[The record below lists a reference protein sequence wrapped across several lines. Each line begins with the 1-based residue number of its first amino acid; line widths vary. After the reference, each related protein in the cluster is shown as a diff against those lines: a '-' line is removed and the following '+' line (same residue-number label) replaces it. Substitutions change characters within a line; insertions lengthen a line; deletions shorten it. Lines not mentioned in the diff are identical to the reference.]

1 MSLGSRIKE
10 ARQQLGITQ
19 EQLAGLIGVS
29 KGAIG
34 NYESETA
41 YPKTEILYKLFEAL
55 HCDANY
61 LYQDDMKAMREFRV
75 TLPEQKMLKMYR
87 SLDEHGKD
95 LIDTILEKEISRCTS
110 ESPQPGMISSIK
122 LRRYTSPAAAGAPL
136 YAESDYEDVDFPA
149 EIVPDGTSYA
159 LSICGKSME
168 PEIPDG
174 CTVFVEKTEA
184 VCDGD
189 IIVAWI
195 EGDGSV
201 CKRVVMDG
209 DQVVRLESA
218 NRKYGDIT
226 GEDLNGMRV
235 YGKVLGY
242 TKE

>member
-1 MSLGSRIKE
+1 MSVGSRIKE
-10 ARQQLGITQ
+10 ARQQLGLTQ
-19 EQLAGLIGVS
+19 EQLAALVGVS

-41 YPKTEILYKLFEAL
+41 YPKNEILYKLFEAL
-55 HCDANY
+55 QCDANY
-61 LYQDDMKAMREFRV
+61 LYQDDMKAMREFNV
-75 TLPEQKMLKMYR
+75 SLPEQRFIKKYR
-87 SLDEHGKD
+87 SLDAYGKD
-95 LIDTILEKEISRCTS
+95 LVDTVLDKEAQRCADVFSRLAPPRGIT
-110 ESPQPGMISSIK
+110 

-159 LSICGKSME
+159 LGISGKSME

-174 CTVFVEKTEA
+174 CTVFVEKTDA
-184 VCDGD
+184 VDDGD

-195 EGDGSV
+195 EGDGTV
-201 CKRVVMDG
+201 CKRIVMDG

-218 NRKYGDIT
+218 NRDFADIT
-226 GEDLNGMRV
+226 GADLNGMRV

-242 TKE
+242 TTE